1 MISKYVVECVF
12 CEENRKPRQ
21 ATVTVPATSQLLA
34 IQKVRAECKRR
45 FGKTLLLQTEV
56 KEEIVLE
63 QKKADHQ
70 LGQLS
75 CPIIFSHED

>member
-21 ATVTVPATSQLLA
+21 AIVTVPTTSQLLA

-45 FGKTLLLQTEV
+45 FGKTLLLQTEI
-56 KEEIVLE
+56 KEDLLIE
-63 QKKADHQ
+63 QKE
-70 LGQLS
+70 S
-75 CPIIFSHED
+75 

>member
-21 ATVTVPATSQLLA
+21 SIVTVPATSQLLA

-45 FGKTLLLQTEV
+45 FGKTLLLQTEI
-56 KEEIVLE
+56 KEDLLIE
-63 QKKADHQ
+63 QKE
-70 LGQLS
+70 S
-75 CPIIFSHED
+75 RP